1 MWALKPPRRPA
12 KKKATQ
18 ETPERTPPEP
28 DAAPEQA
35 LPPHSAW
42 AWSET
47 TDVVDSLLSLG
58 GAYTEARRAGR
69 LLAYY
74 AQDIGR
80 EAARWRGAREA
91 FEREAGQVEAASAQ
105 QQAQL
110 RRWGLRRLRR
120 PFAELAAARAARA
133 RAQAAAASAAENAL
147 LARGAEAAA
156 LLEGD
161 CCQAVLEAGFCQLA
175 PRDVLAK
182 SATLKARRSGLRAR
196 DEAVERAAAAARA
209 LRSRVA
215 ARTPQARVQALRRAA
230 AAAAEADA
238 VLRDPRA
245 DTSSRRNAAA
255 ARKAAEA
262 DADEILEDERHRE
275 GRLLAKWRARVKE
288 QDVAPRAVLAFAN
301 RFAEDVCD
309 AFSGKEHRSSLASL
323 AARLCTRGGRDF
335 LIPQRRRRA
344 LAASDRRFLACQRR
358 FCQRLRNLGP
368 DEVARLVGATP
379 PASYDAHPI
388 QPLRV
393 LDDLGQPPAR
403 LVEAVFEAFA
413 RITRSSTVMGAED
426 VLGLAVHALATG
438 DDGPMRPS
446 TGLYVARV
454 YGVRDP
460 ALCDSGRDAEAKYL
474 LTTLEAAVAAVAA
487 LGASEEATSTTEPET
502 EHDDDDATSTEVD
515 FAALAAEADADAYE
529 GDDVSLREL
538 GKWLSTESAR
548 EDTVDL
554 LRDEGWVR

>member
-1 MWALKPPRRPA
+1 MWALKPPRHPA
-12 KKKATQ
+12 KKNINQ

-35 LPPHSAW
+35 LPPQSTW
-42 AWSET
+42 NWSEA

-58 GAYTEARRAGR
+58 GAYTETRRAER

-74 AQDIGR
+74 AQDISK

-91 FEREAGQVEAASAQ
+91 FEREAGQVEAAAAQ

-147 LARGAEAAA
+147 LARGDEAAA

-161 CCQAVLEAGFCQLA
+161 SCRAVLEAGFCQLA

-196 DEAVERAAAAARA
+196 DEAVERAAAAARS

-255 ARKAAEA
+255 ARTAAEA

-275 GRLLAKWRARVKE
+275 GRLLAKWRARVKD

-358 FCQRLRNLGP
+358 FCQRLSDCTP
-368 DEVARLVGATP
+368 EEVARLVGATP
-379 PASYDAHPI
+379 PPCYDAHPM

-413 RITRSSTVMGAED
+413 RITHSSNVMGAED
-426 VLGLAVHALATG
+426 VLGLAVHALATS
-438 DDGPMRPS
+438 DGPMRPS

-460 ALCDSGRDAEAKYL
+460 ALCESGRDAEAKYL

-487 LGASEEATSTTEPET
+487 LGASEDATSTTEPET
-502 EHDDDDATSTEVD
+502 EPEVDDAISTEVD

-529 GDDVSLREL
+529 GDDASLREL
-538 GKWLSTESAR
+538 GRWLSTESAR

>member
-12 KKKATQ
+12 KKKISQ

-161 CCQAVLEAGFCQLA
+161 CREAVLEAGFCQLA

-182 SATLKARRSGLRAR
+182 SATLKARRAGLRAR

-255 ARKAAEA
+255 ARTAAEA

-275 GRLLAKWRARVKE
+275 GRLLAKWRARVKD

-358 FCQRLRNLGP
+358 FCQRLSDCTP
-368 DEVARLVGATP
+368 EEVVRLVGATP
-379 PASYDAHPI
+379 PPCYDAHPM

-413 RITRSSTVMGAED
+413 RITHSSNVMGAED
-426 VLGLAVHALATG
+426 VLGLAVHALATS
-438 DDGPMRPS
+438 DGPMRPS

-460 ALCDSGRDAEAKYL
+460 ALCESGRDAEAKYL

-502 EHDDDDATSTEVD
+502 EHDDDDAISTEVD

>member
-12 KKKATQ
+12 KKNINQ

-35 LPPHSAW
+35 RPPQSAW
-42 AWSET
+42 NWSDA

-58 GAYTEARRAGR
+58 GAYTETRRAER

-74 AQDIGR
+74 AQDISK

-91 FEREAGQVEAASAQ
+91 FEREAGHVEAAAAQ
-105 QQAQL
+105 QQTQL

-120 PFAELAAARAARA
+120 PFAELAATRAARA

-147 LARGAEAAA
+147 LARGDEAAA

-161 CCQAVLEAGFCQLA
+161 CREAVLEAGFCQLA

-182 SATLKARRSGLRAR
+182 SATLKARRAGLRAR

-255 ARKAAEA
+255 ARTAAEA

-275 GRLLAKWRARVKE
+275 GRLLAKWRARVKD

-309 AFSGKEHRSSLASL
+309 AFSGKEHRASLASL

-358 FCQRLRNLGP
+358 FCQRLSDCTP
-368 DEVARLVGATP
+368 EEVARLVGATP
-379 PASYDAHPI
+379 PPCYEAHPM

-413 RITRSSTVMGAED
+413 RIAHSSNLMGAED
-426 VLGLAVHALATG
+426 VLGLAVHALATS
-438 DDGPMRPS
+438 DGPMRPQ

-460 ALCDSGRDAEAKYL
+460 ALCESGRDAEAKYL

-487 LGASEEATSTTEPET
+487 LGASEDATSTTEPET
-502 EHDDDDATSTEVD
+502 EPEVDDAISTEVD

-538 GKWLSTESAR
+538 GRWLSTESAR

>member
-12 KKKATQ
+12 KKKINQ

-182 SATLKARRSGLRAR
+182 SATLKARRAGLRAR

-255 ARKAAEA
+255 ARTAAEA

-275 GRLLAKWRARVKE
+275 GRLLAKWRAR
-288 QDVAPRAVLAFAN
+288 
-301 RFAEDVCD
+301 
-309 AFSGKEHRSSLASL
+309 
-323 AARLCTRGGRDF
+323 
-335 LIPQRRRRA
+335 
-344 LAASDRRFLACQRR
+344 
-358 FCQRLRNLGP
+358 
-368 DEVARLVGATP
+368 
-379 PASYDAHPI
+379 
-388 QPLRV
+388 
-393 LDDLGQPPAR
+393 
-403 LVEAVFEAFA
+403 
-413 RITRSSTVMGAED
+413 
-426 VLGLAVHALATG
+426 
-438 DDGPMRPS
+438 
-446 TGLYVARV
+446 
-454 YGVRDP
+454 
-460 ALCDSGRDAEAKYL
+460 
-474 LTTLEAAVAAVAA
+474 
-487 LGASEEATSTTEPET
+487 
-502 EHDDDDATSTEVD
+502 
-515 FAALAAEADADAYE
+515 
-529 GDDVSLREL
+529 
-538 GKWLSTESAR
+538 
-548 EDTVDL
+548 
-554 LRDEGWVR
+554 